1 MRPGN
6 QAHGSWACSVRL
18 VVRSL
23 LSVPPPL
30 GRLMGYISPIKPY
43 ILVGIAGKSRHSAY
57 RVENVAHPR
66 VVHSERTGLGSL
78 KQCLCS
84 ELTEVWQLLWLSL
97 GLPVDRH
104 VYDVQPLSPSQRSPQ
119 AFSVVRWK
127 PVTVDTEA
135 EFLFWTIN
143 QFHYHYFTFLPQL
156 LIVDS
161 SH

>member
-30 GRLMGYISPIKPY
+30 GRLMGYISPIKPNTSQQVDVCIIPCMKPERSPY

-84 ELTEVWQLLWLSL
+84 ELTEVWQSKRHRKLTQAAWMKRAAIYCFGCLSDYL
-97 GLPVDRH
+97 SIDMYMMCNH
-104 VYDVQPLSPSQRSPQ
+104 WVQANVHLKRS
-119 AFSVVRWK
+119 A
-127 PVTVDTEA
+127 
-135 EFLFWTIN
+135 
-143 QFHYHYFTFLPQL
+143 
-156 LIVDS
+156 
-161 SH
+161 